1 MIVAGVAV
9 DKATLD
15 FDKIFSYAV
24 PENLRRDLKVGSIVL
39 VPFGKGDKLRIG
51 IVLQADF
58 NRRRDEKL
66 KYVADLKNADSRITP
81 YTLSLIK
88 HLKETTFCTWYE
100 AVKAG
105 YTLRRPVQD
114 KRRLFVTAADR
125 VQNQVLRCQPGL

>member
-39 VPFGKGDKLRIG
+39 VPVGKGDKLRIG

-88 HLKETTFCTWYE
+88 HLKE
-100 AVKAG
+100 K
-105 YTLRRPVQD
+105 
-114 KRRLFVTAADR
+114 
-125 VQNQVLRCQPGL
+125 